1 MSLSYG
7 FCLDGDETTY
17 NSAQFSN
24 AFNAV
29 FGNGITP
36 HGSKFALTLNGFT
49 ATLSSGFSLAAGRF
63 LKNGEP
69 LPLSVPLPDKNRDRI
84 DAIAVSVD
92 YEEKKADLKVLVN
105 IDADNIRENI
115 SALRNGG
122 SYSILLY
129 LAHVRRGSTSISFE
143 DITDVRADKTLC
155 GYIPQISEI
164 SQAALYAYNFLAS
177 GLDKKEQQF
186 SDRIDSIL
194 QEADAEIAALD
205 QRAIDAGG
213 KAAIGDLSTSLV
225 LPGPANEWLLC
236 NGSAVPTQ
244 YPELS
249 EILNGDLPSIQQTDG
264 RFKTYIYAG
273 KPKEGV
279 T

>member
-24 AFNAV
+24 AFSAV
-29 FGNGITP
+29 FGDGITP
-36 HGSKFALTLNGFT
+36 YGSKFALTLNGFT

-92 YEEKKADLKVLVN
+92 CEEKKADLKVLVN

-115 SALRNGG
+115 SVLRNSN
-122 SYSILLY
+122 SYSLLLY
-129 LAHVRRGSTSISFE
+129 LAHVRRGATSISVE

-155 GYIPQISEI
+155 GYILPISEI
-164 SQAALYAYNFLAS
+164 SEAALYAYSFLS
-177 GLDKKEQQF
+177 NGLDQKAQQF

-249 EILNGDLPSIQQTDG
+249 EILNGVLPSIQQTDG